1 MSKWN
6 WNNDK
11 VQENMSLGRKLTQG
25 RGVGGMFR
33 RKNIS
38 NC

>member
-11 VQENMSLGRKLTQG
+11 VQENMSLGRKLTEGMGGG
-25 RGVGGMFR
+25 RR
-33 RKNIS
+33 AI
-38 NC
+38 